1 MIRRTPRSTRTD
13 THFPYTTL
21 CRSCKETRH
30 ATLPLVILSW
40 GGAGQAARCSGA
52 GSALRHHADAGA
64 GFQYGEL
71 DLVEPLAALLLARGC
86 EHFFAA
92 DACLCQGAP
101 VVLSAPDLHRRS
113 AIDQEAIAWHPF
125 LHLAEGPLVS
135 DQANPD

>member
-71 DLVEPLAALLLARGC
+71 DLVEPLEALLLARGC
-86 EHFFAA
+86 EHFFDA
-92 DACLCQGAP
+92 DAGSCQGALVGLP
-101 VVLSAPDLHRRS
+101 SQMSTVGVPSIRRPMRGS
-113 AIDQEAIAWHPF
+113 HCF
-125 LHLAEGPLVS
+125 T
-135 DQANPD
+135 

>member
-71 DLVEPLAALLLARGC
+71 DLVEPLEALLLARGC
-86 EHFFAA
+86 EHFFDA
-92 DACLCQGAP
+92 DAGSCQGAL
-101 VVLSAPDLHRRS
+101 VGLAVADEHRRR
-113 AIDQEAIAWHPF
+113 AIDQEAYARQRSEEHTSELPS
-125 LHLAEGPLVS
+125 LL
-135 DQANPD
+135 

>member
-64 GFQYGEL
+64 GFQYGDL
-71 DLVEPLAALLLARGC
+71 DFVEPLEALLLARGC
-86 EHFFAA
+86 EPFFDAAAGSCQAALVGLSVA
-92 DACLCQGAP
+92 DAHLRLALDPQPYAP
-101 VVLSAPDLHRRS
+101 P
-113 AIDQEAIAWHPF
+113 PF
-125 LHLAEGPLVS
+125 LHLCLVYFDRS
-135 DQANPD
+135 YLP